1 MRSIVKH
8 KTRIFHL
15 LRDETLP
22 FSELFA
28 AIVHFIRPQKATHTA
43 EAEHNITHLIE
54 WIHSDPL
61 VQKQLGEAF
70 FEWLS
75 KSKLSLS
82 FLRNGIV
89 SKNGFKEELSERLYN
104 KFLPPPPKS
113 DNIDEL
119 IAYAFTRKE
128 DSLWVSNISND
139 RWRELFGL
147 LYPPNHAQEG
157 MRLLLD
163 ESLYAM
169 EILAVWIASEE
180 FDNDFLRLDETSTA
194 HDSPFVA
201 LHREIGV
208 ITDSIRYM
216 EETEGKYTYD
226 PSHLDVLIDQCIW
239 RITMLKKKSVNRGIS
254 VSLTYKF
261 ERIEQIL
268 ERIQTL
274 SGLIQALERS
284 DVADTLID
292 MFKKALFDT
301 TSRGSIG
308 GMVSQNFK
316 ILARSVTNNASD
328 HGEHYITSNSR
339 EYLKMLL
346 SASGAGVIIALMA
359 LNKMWI
365 GSLGL
370 THFLHNLFAG
380 LNYGLGFVF
389 IHILG
394 FTIATKQPAMTA
406 STIASV
412 IEKGSNN
419 KANQSKLIELFVQV
433 SRSQFAAVIGN
444 VTLALGVAYMIGYL
458 YTLSGASVLTAEKT
472 AYYLTDLT
480 PFTPLFYAAIAGF
493 WLFLSGLI
501 AGYFDNRANYL
512 NLEQRYYHHP
522 VLKPLIPDPLR
533 LDFSRYLHQNH
544 GAFIGN
550 FLFGMLLGLTPF
562 VGYIFQIDLDIR
574 HIAFSSAN
582 LGYCAAS
589 TSLTMID
596 FLIYLCFVLMIGL
609 VNLGVSFTL
618 ALIVALKAR
627 GAYFGNPFSFAAL
640 LVRRFGVAPRD
651 FFFPSSRS
659 DKTAL

>member
-1 MRSIVKH
+1 MNH

-15 LRDETLP
+15 LRNETIT
-22 FSELFA
+22 FSEIFFA
-28 AIVHFIRPQKATHTA
+28 IIHYIRPRKSTHTK
-43 EAEHNITHLIE
+43 EAENNIEQLIE
-54 WIHSDPL
+54 WIKSDSS
-61 VQKQLGEAF
+61 VQHQLGEAF

-82 FLRNGIV
+82 LIRNGIV

-119 IAYAFTRKE
+119 ISYAFTQKE
-128 DSLWVSNISND
+128 DALWVSNVPD
-139 RWRELFGL
+139 EKWKRLFDL
-147 LYPPNHAQEG
+147 LYPENRTHEG
-157 MRLLLD
+157 MKLLLD

-169 EILAVWIASEE
+169 EILSVWIASEE
-180 FDNDFLRLDETSTA
+180 FDNDFLRLDETSTS

-208 ITDSIRYM
+208 SIDSIRHM
-216 EETEGKYTYD
+216 EEREGKYTYD
-226 PSHLDVLIDQCIW
+226 PSHIEVLIDQCIW
-239 RITMLKKKSVNRGIS
+239 RIAMLKKKSVNQGIS

-274 SGLIQALERS
+274 SKLIQALERS
-284 DVADTLID
+284 DYADTLID

-301 TSRGSIG
+301 TSRNSIG

-328 HGEHYITSNSR
+328 HGEHYITSDSR
-339 EYLKMLL
+339 GYLKMLL
-346 SASGAGVIIALMA
+346 SASGAGVVIALMA

-370 THFLHNLFAG
+370 THFVQDLLSGF
-380 LNYGLGFVF
+380 NYGLGFVF

-419 KANQSKLIELFVQV
+419 KANQSKLVELFAQV

-458 YTLSGASVLTAEKT
+458 YTLSGTSVLTPPKT
-472 AYYLTDLT
+472 AHYLADLT
-480 PFTPLFYAAIAGF
+480 PFAPLFYAAVAGF

-522 VLKPLIPDPLR
+522 VFKPFLPNNMR
-533 LDFSRYLHQNH
+533 HRFSHYLHHNH
-544 GAFIGN
+544 GAFMGN
-550 FLFGMLLGLTPF
+550 FLFGMLLGMTPF
-562 VGYIFQIDLDIR
+562 LGYIFQIDLDIR

-596 FLIYLCFVLMIGL
+596 FLIYLCFVLMIGM

-627 GAYFGNPFSFAAL
+627 GAYFGNPLAFAVL

-659 DKTAL
+659 DTTSTLK